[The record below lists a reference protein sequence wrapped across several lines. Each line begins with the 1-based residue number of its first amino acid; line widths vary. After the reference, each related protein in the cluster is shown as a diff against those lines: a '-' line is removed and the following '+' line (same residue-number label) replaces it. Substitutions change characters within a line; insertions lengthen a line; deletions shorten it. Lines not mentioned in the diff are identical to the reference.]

1 MKQENPIHNP
11 YEAPEGYFEG
21 FNARVIQKIGRS
33 GQMKRSWQ
41 LRINRKFLYV
51 AAAAVILVFVTSG
64 IYRVLDLNSKLGI
77 NIAKD
82 TKTEK
87 VSDTAT
93 ATAVAVKPESAEDAV
108 IQYSEEEASIQQAVA
123 VQESPKNSE
132 ALSIEEELE
141 AEGLIVRDI
150 ETEWFDNNEIL
161 P

>member
-51 AAAAVILVFVTSG
+51 AAAAVILVFVTPG
-64 IYRVLDLNSKLGI
+64 IFRVLDLNSNLGI

-93 ATAVAVKPESAEDAV
+93 AVAVNPESAEDAV

-141 AEGLIVRDI
+141 AEGLIVRDV